1 MFLAQNQKWYK
12 QGKKYMS
19 AKDFSVWLNNEYIP
33 DNPDKAWIKDAY
45 SKAVK
50 QSLKNAHTAYTRF
63 FKVRLN
69 FLNLR
74 KRERMTLKCI
84 LLEIIKRIVYVNVI
98 E

>member
-1 MFLAQNQKWYK
+1 MFLAQNQEWYK

-50 QSLKNAHTAYTRF
+50 QSLENAQYSIYKIF
-63 FKVRLN
+63 
-69 FLNLR
+69 
-74 KRERMTLKCI
+74 
-84 LLEIIKRIVYVNVI
+84 
-98 E
+98 